1 MKAARKF
8 DMNIE
13 EILEDWEVYHA
24 LREVIANAL
33 DEQFLT
39 KSKDV
44 RIFKDSAGKWR
55 VRDQGRGLRY
65 EHLTQK
71 ENEEKLA
78 NPHVIGKFGIGLKDA
93 LATFDRKGVRVLI
106 KSKFGDITL
115 GRFEK
120 SGFEDIVTLH
130 AFVSTPSDP
139 GIVGTEFVLT
149 GVKDQD
155 MSNAKD
161 LFLRF
166 SGERTVEDTQYGQVL
181 EKKGGP
187 ARIYING
194 VRAAEEEN
202 FLFSY
207 NITSLTKTI
216 RKALNRERSNVGRTA
231 YSDRVKAALVSC
243 ESEEVAQRLVD
254 DLRNYEK
261 GEIHDE
267 LKWVDVQERA
277 VKILNARK
285 RVVFLT
291 PQELISETM
300 MVDEARSGG
309 FDIVTI
315 PEGLKA
321 KVHGQKD
328 VSGGAI
334 RDLERFHREYM
345 ESFEFKFVNSKDL
358 NASERKILDTT
369 ERIFDLIGGKPKM
382 IREVKVSETM
392 RRELGSF
399 TEARGL
405 WEPASGSIIVKRTV
419 LKGHE
424 SYTGTLLHEM
434 AHAISGA
441 DDVSRK
447 FELELTRLM
456 GIVGTRALEEK

>member
-1 MKAARKF
+1 MSVVKKF
-8 DMNIE
+8 DLNIE
-13 EILEDWEVYHA
+13 KILEDWEVYHA

-33 DEQFLT
+33 DEQLLT
-39 KSKDV
+39 ESRDV
-44 RIFKDSAGKWR
+44 RIFKDSVGCWR
-55 VRDQGRGLRY
+55 VRDYGRGLQY
-65 EHLTQK
+65 DHLTQK

-78 NPHVIGKFGIGLKDA
+78 NSHVIGKFGIGLKDA
-93 LATFDRKGVRVLI
+93 LATFDRKGVKVLI
-106 KSKFGDITL
+106 RSRFGDITL
-115 GRFEK
+115 GKSEK

-130 AFVSTPSDP
+130 AYVSVPSEP
-139 GIVGTEFVLT
+139 SFLGTEFVLT

-166 SGERTVEDTQYGQVL
+166 SGEVTVEDTQYGQVL
-181 EKKGGP
+181 ERKAGP

-207 NITSLTKTI
+207 NITSLTKAI

-231 YSDRVKAALVSC
+231 YSERVKAALVSC
-243 ESEEVAQRLVD
+243 ESEEVGQRLVE
-254 DLRNYEK
+254 DLRNYEG
-261 GEIHDE
+261 GETHDE

-291 PQELISETM
+291 PQELIFETM
-300 MVDEARSGG
+300 MVDEARSAG

-315 PEGLKA
+315 PENLKE
-321 KVHGQKD
+321 KVRGQKD
-328 VSGGAI
+328 ISGRAI
-334 RDLERFHREYM
+334 RDLGRFHREYM
-345 ESFEFKFVNSKDL
+345 ESFEFEFVDPKGLS
-358 NASERKILDTT
+358 ASEREILDTT
-369 ERIFDLIGGKPKM
+369 ERIFDLIGGKPAM

-399 TEARGL
+399 TEVKGL
-405 WEPASGSIIVKRTV
+405 WESASGTVIVKRTV
-419 LKGHE
+419 LEGHE

-434 AHAISGA
+434 AHAMSGA
-441 DDVSRK
+441 DDVSRE
-447 FELELTRLM
+447 FERELTTLM
-456 GIVGTRALEEK
+456 GIVGARALEQS